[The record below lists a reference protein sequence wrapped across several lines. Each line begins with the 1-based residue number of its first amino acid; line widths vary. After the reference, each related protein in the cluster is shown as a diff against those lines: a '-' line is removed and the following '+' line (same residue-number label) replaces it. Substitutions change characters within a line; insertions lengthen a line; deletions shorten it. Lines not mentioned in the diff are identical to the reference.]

1 MENNFEKE
9 ISQFMKDE
17 TASVEAS
24 EFLKRK
30 IDCRINAALEEEEK
44 KENFI
49 MKKFN
54 AKKAALIAAA
64 FCVVSSATIYASS
77 QMGGLFSTSAEDT
90 NIVTEYDA
98 YSETEEAFG
107 HGNLRVPEKI
117 GDFTFT
123 QMSIETTHRMDDEFN
138 ETGSYKSFSA
148 SYEDK
153 DGDHLSLSICEDK
166 DWSEDLRFAPTAETK
181 LGGMKVKFNLDTYK
195 WVPEDYKLTEED
207 KKREAEGHFFISCG
221 ADDISEQ
228 SLCSASWSENGLTY
242 SITNMKD
249 KAYTPE
255 EFYSL
260 VDDVMQSE

>member
-1 MENNFEKE
+1 MENHMEKE

-30 IDCRINAALEEEEK
+30 IDLKINAVLEEEEK
-44 KENFI
+44 KENVI

-77 QMGGLFSTSAEDT
+77 HMGSLFSTSGEDT
-90 NIVTEYDA
+90 DIVTTYDT
-98 YSETEEAFG
+98 YSETEKSFG

-117 GDFTFT
+117 GDFSFSK
-123 QMSIETTHRMDDEFN
+123 MYIETVHSMDPEFK
-138 ETGSYKSFSA
+138 EAGSYKEFSA
-148 SYEDK
+148 EYTDK
-153 DGDHLSLSICEDK
+153 DGNHLSLGILEDK
-166 DWSEDLRFAPTAETK
+166 NAHKNLTSAPTAETT
-181 LGGMKVKFNLDTYK
+181 LNGMKVTFNLDTYK
-195 WVPEDYKLTEED
+195 WAPEGYKKTEED
-207 KKREAEGHFFISCG
+207 KNREARGHFYLSIG
-221 ADDISEQ
+221 ADKISEQ
-228 SLCSASWSENGLTY
+228 SLCNASWSEDGLTY
-242 SITNMKD
+242 SIVNMKD

-260 VDDVMQSE
+260 VEDVMQSE

>member
-1 MENNFEKE
+1 MENHMEKE

-30 IDCRINAALEEEEK
+30 IDLTINNALEEGK
-44 KENFI
+44 KEKFI

-54 AKKAALIAAA
+54 LKKAALTAAA
-64 FCVVSSATIYASS
+64 FCIVSSGTIYASS

-90 NIVTEYDA
+90 NIVSTYDT
-98 YSETEEAFG
+98 YSETEKAFG

-117 GDFTFT
+117 GDFNFK
-123 QMSIETTHRMDDEFN
+123 QMSIETVHSMDHEFN
-138 ETGSYKSFSA
+138 ETASHKAFTA

-153 DGDHLSLSICEDK
+153 DGDCLSLNISENK
-166 DWSEDLRFAPTAETK
+166 YSSEDLRFAPTDETDIN
-181 LGGMKVKFNLDTYK
+181 GIKVKFDCDTYK
-195 WVPEDYKLTEED
+195 WAPEGYKETAED
-207 KKREAEGHFFISCG
+207 KKREAAGHFYLSIG
-221 ADDISEQ
+221 ADKISEQ
-228 SLCSASWSENGLTY
+228 ALCSASWSEGGLTY
-242 SITNMKD
+242 IITDMMD

-260 VDDVMQSE
+260 AEDVMQSE